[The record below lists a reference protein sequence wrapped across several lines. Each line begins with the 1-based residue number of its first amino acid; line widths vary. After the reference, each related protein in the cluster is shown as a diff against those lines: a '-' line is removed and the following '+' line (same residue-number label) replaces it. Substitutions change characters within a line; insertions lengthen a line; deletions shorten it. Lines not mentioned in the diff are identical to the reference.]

1 MPNCK
6 KTCNGRAEFR
16 EGRVIALW
24 PEAATDRAIA
34 ADGGDAREAVKA
46 LIMASNFHETNSLK
60 AHGGLDR
67 PCIPL
72 SLARK
77 GVARSVQRGAR

>member
-34 ADGGDAREAVKA
+34 ADGGDAREAGKA